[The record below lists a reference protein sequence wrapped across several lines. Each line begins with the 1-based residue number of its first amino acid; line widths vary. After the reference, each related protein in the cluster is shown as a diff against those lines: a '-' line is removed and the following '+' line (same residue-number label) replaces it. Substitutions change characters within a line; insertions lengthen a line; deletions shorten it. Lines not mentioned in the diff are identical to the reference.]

1 MAVSCLALST
11 QCSVLLVAALSKK
24 SIITCKTTRF
34 SSRLGTTIMLSMETR
49 LRRQEGN
56 AKGPGKR
63 SVFERLEH

>member
-1 MAVSCLALST
+1 
-11 QCSVLLVAALSKK
+11 
-24 SIITCKTTRF
+24 
-34 SSRLGTTIMLSMETR
+34 MLSMETR